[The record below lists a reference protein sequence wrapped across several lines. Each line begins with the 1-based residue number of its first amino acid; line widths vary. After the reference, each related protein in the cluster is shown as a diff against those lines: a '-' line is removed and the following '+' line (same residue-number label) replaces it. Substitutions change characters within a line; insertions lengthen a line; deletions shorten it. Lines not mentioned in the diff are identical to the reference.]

1 MRGRRPC
8 CQLKTCGEL
17 RPTEASPSKFRHWQR
32 ISPEHEPASGAEEGL
47 ALFVQRYSP
56 TVPEAAIDH
65 IVKAL
70 GYFGDVPDD
79 LELPVPRETIERYW
93 VRRQPEIVKSID
105 DLGGN
110 E

>member
-1 MRGRRPC
+1 MGRMVIEQQGGRR
-8 CQLKTCGEL
+8 
-17 RPTEASPSKFRHWQR
+17 
-32 ISPEHEPASGAEEGL
+32 AEEGL